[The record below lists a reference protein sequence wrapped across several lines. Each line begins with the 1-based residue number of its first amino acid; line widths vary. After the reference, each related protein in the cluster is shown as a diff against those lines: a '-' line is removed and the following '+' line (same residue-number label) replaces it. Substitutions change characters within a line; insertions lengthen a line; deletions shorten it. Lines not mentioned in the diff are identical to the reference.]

1 MRETRLRRWRTRR
14 SAFRKQ
20 SVESHAC
27 SLCKAPRQR
36 TCRTVNVPFVICQGA
51 KKSQRSLGI
60 IPRCCINDCRQVDSS
75 SRDQLNEKRREIR
88 VARLYCAGCGSQTTT
103 VGNRSVAAN
112 RSTAADQSRLK
123 KDDGLSRWFTRP
135 SLPGAEQREAFAVL
149 GRRTPRLT
157 ARRVCVCQVNAALPK
172 DTGGPWRCIRV
183 GAVYVCGPDVQ
194 CNCQDAQVLKRASH
208 TPGPHELATRAL
220 GPTLQ
225 EPRSRPLTEHRQTG
239 PWTSTLEI
247 KMGRRGERVQGG
259 NEQWLANPATT
270 PPPNRA
276 RQMHPYLTLRH
287 TTHHA
292 PGDTRNHESY
302 EGGAPRPY

>member
-36 TCRTVNVPFVICQGA
+36 TCRTVHVPFVICQGA

-135 SLPGAEQREAFAVL
+135 SLPGAAVL

-157 ARRVCVCQVNAALPK
+157 ARRVCLSSECRTAERHRRTLALHSRWRRVRLWARRPVQLSRCS
-172 DTGGPWRCIRV
+172 GP
-183 GAVYVCGPDVQ
+183 
-194 CNCQDAQVLKRASH
+194 
-208 TPGPHELATRAL
+208 
-220 GPTLQ
+220 
-225 EPRSRPLTEHRQTG
+225 EPRLPH
-239 PWTSTLEI
+239 PWT
-247 KMGRRGERVQGG
+247 
-259 NEQWLANPATT
+259 
-270 PPPNRA
+270 A
-276 RQMHPYLTLRH
+276 RT
-287 TTHHA
+287 
-292 PGDTRNHESY
+292 GHESP
-302 EGGAPRPY
+302 GSKTSGA